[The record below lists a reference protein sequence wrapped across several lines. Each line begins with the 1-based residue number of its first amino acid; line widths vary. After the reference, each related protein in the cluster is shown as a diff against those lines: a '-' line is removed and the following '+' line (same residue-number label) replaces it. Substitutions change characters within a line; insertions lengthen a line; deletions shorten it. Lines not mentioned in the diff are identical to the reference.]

1 MDNSSITDMCT
12 ALMINDDLY
21 EYQIY
26 IANVRKLSDIL
37 QDGFSG
43 KRIVE
48 SISGQVKYISVY
60 NLI

>member
-37 QDGFSG
+37 QDGFSS

-48 SISGQVKYISVY
+48 STSDQVKYISVY

>member
-12 ALMINDDLY
+12 AIDDLY

-37 QDGFSG
+37 QDGFSS

-48 SISGQVKYISVY
+48 STSDQVKYISVY

>member
-1 MDNSSITDMCT
+1 MDNNSITDMCT

-37 QDGFSG
+37 QDEFSG

-48 SISGQVKYISVY
+48 SISDQVKYISVY